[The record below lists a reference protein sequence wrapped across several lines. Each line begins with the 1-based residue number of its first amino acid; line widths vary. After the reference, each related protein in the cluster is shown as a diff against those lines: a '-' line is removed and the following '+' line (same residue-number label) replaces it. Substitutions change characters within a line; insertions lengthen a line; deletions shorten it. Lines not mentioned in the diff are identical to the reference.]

1 MIKIHFRSWKAFYAF
16 MALWIG
22 FLVYVFFWL
31 IVPLIQS
38 LIHFLNKP

>member
-1 MIKIHFRSWKAFYAF
+1 MIKINFPGLKSFYAF
-16 MALWIG
+16 MALWIA
-22 FLVYVFFWL
+22 FVVYVFFWL